1 MSEEAFAAG
10 RARVLAV
17 ALGSDSPGATG
28 VAGSASAAGVAGAEG
43 VASGPRLHS
52 PTGDRQSAARGSRSS
67 SAAHSGGSAG
77 RPGGSAGRWSG
88 GRRWVAVAA
97 GVVLIA
103 VAGVV
108 VGAVSAPPEATA
120 AEVLN
125 RAAESVVGAGDPVL
139 LPGQYR
145 YTRTRDWALA
155 VDDRGDRRFR
165 HLYEGISET
174 WRPQDWRA
182 EWLSRH
188 TVTGKRQW
196 VEGTEAD
203 ARAAGIH
210 LEEPRTTE
218 HRAPCG
224 DFIPQ
229 LGESGPCADVAGSWR
244 HPTEAF
250 LTRLT
255 RDPVELHRQ
264 LVEAAGDL
272 PGGPMAV
279 AADVLAT
286 AWVPEDLRAALYQA
300 LAKLPDLTVSDRAAD
315 LDGRIGIAL
324 RAGAGPQV
332 REIVIDPATGRFL
345 GERMIGTQEW
355 EGLPAGTVWS
365 FTSVTIGIADEPGV
379 RPTKTTPSG

>member
-1 MSEEAFAAG
+1 MAERDRLDEGVRGVLADPAPMSDEAFAAG

-17 ALGSDSPGATG
+17 AG
-28 VAGSASAAGVAGAEG
+28 G

-52 PTGDRQSAARGSRSS
+52 PTGDRQPAAGGSRS
-67 SAAHSGGSAG
+67 GSAG
-77 RPGGSAGRWSG
+77 
-88 GRRWVAVAA
+88 RWVAVAA
-97 GVVLIA
+97 CVAVVA
-103 VAGVV
+103 VAAV
-108 VGAVSAPPEATA
+108 VGTSVSSPPEATA

-125 RAAESVVGAGDPVL
+125 RAAESVLGAHDPVL
-139 LPGQYR
+139 APGQYR

-155 VDDRGDRRFR
+155 VDDRGDRKFR
-165 HLYEGISET
+165 HLYEGVSET

-182 EWLSRH
+182 EWLSRY

-203 ARAAGIH
+203 ARAAGVP

-218 HRAPCG
+218 RTAPCG
-224 DFIPQ
+224 DFVPE
-229 LGESGPCADVAGSWR
+229 LGESGTCADVAGSWR
-244 HPTEAF
+244 HPTDAF
-250 LTRLT
+250 LDRLP
-255 RDPVELHRQ
+255 RDPAELHRQ
-264 LVEAAGDL
+264 LVEAAGDV

-300 LAKLPDLTVSDRAAD
+300 LAELPDLSVSDRAAN
-315 LDGRIGIAL
+315 LDGRVGVAL

-332 REIVIDPATGRFL
+332 REIVVDPATGRFL
-345 GERMIGTQEW
+345 GERVIGTQEW

-365 FTSVTIGIADEPGV
+365 FTSVTIGVADEKGV
-379 RPTKTTPSG
+379 RPATG

>member
-1 MSEEAFAAG
+1 MGESGWVDEGVRGVLADPAPMSEEAFAAG

-17 ALGSDSPGATG
+17 AGGST
-28 VAGSASAAGVAGAEG
+28 
-43 VASGPRLHS
+43 
-52 PTGDRQSAARGSRSS
+52 RSS
-67 SAAHSGGSAG
+67 TGW
-77 RPGGSAGRWSG
+77 WSR

-97 GVVLIA
+97 GVVVI
-103 VAGVV
+103 AGVV
-108 VGAVSAPPEATA
+108 GVSVSAPPGATA

-125 RAAESVVGAGDPVL
+125 KAAERVGGAADPVL
-139 LPGQYR
+139 APGQYR

-155 VDDRGDRRFR
+155 VDDRGDRKFR
-165 HLYEGISET
+165 HLYEGVSET

-182 EWLSRH
+182 EWLSRY

-203 ARAAGIH
+203 ARAAGVH
-210 LEEPRTTE
+210 LEQPRTTE

-224 DFIPQ
+224 DFVPE
-229 LGESGPCADVAGSWR
+229 LGASGTCADVAGSWR

-250 LTRLT
+250 LDRLP
-255 RDPVELHRQ
+255 RDPAELHRQ

-279 AADVLAT
+279 AADALAT

-300 LAKLPDLTVSDRAAD
+300 LAQLPDLTISDRAAD
-315 LDGRIGIAL
+315 LDGRVGVAL

-345 GERMIGTQEW
+345 GERLIATREW

-365 FTSVTIGIADEPGV
+365 FTSVTIGVADEPGV
-379 RPTKTTPSG
+379 RPATG